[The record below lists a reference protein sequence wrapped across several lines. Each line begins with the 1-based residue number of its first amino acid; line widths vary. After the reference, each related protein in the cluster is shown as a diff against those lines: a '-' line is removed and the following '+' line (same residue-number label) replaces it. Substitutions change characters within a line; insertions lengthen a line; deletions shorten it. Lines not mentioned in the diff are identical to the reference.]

1 MTSSGAIERLLTATD
16 VAEWLSLSKHTIL
29 DMAEDGRLPSFK
41 LGRAVRFRPSEIDAW
56 LESCRAEA

>member
-1 MTSSGAIERLLTATD
+1 MSDREKERLLTASD

-41 LGRAVRFRPSEIDAW
+41 LGRAVRFRPSEISAW
-56 LESCRAEA
+56 LEACRASA